1 MKVRASFSRYVASF
15 RLAGIEDIPGLTL
28 YGSRGISDRTTT
40 FCLRSSLFET
50 AGALNDALLAKGVVA
65 GASNFYALY
74 VSQDLGLEESGG
86 FVRIGFVHY
95 NTLAD
100 VERVVKALREI
111 HHCTVIES

>member
-1 MKVRASFSRYVASF
+1 MTEEGAQAFRNVSSF

-28 YGSRGISDRTTT
+28 YGSRRICDRTAT
-40 FCLRSSLFET
+40 FCLRSSLFKT
-50 AGALNDALLAKGVVA
+50 AGALNDALLAKGIVA
-65 GASNFYALY
+65 GAGHFYALY

-111 HHCTVIES
+111 HHHH